1 MLLSIEEIEKA
12 TSRNLVNR
20 DRLKAYFIL
29 VDNKIFVTD
38 KGKMTWKSKGYAKMA
53 FKLAL
58 EPLLMQSVKNK
69 LLSQGMK
76 SSQIYGESEFLRAF
90 DNYMRY
96 LENNNMFQ
104 IVRLI

>member
-1 MLLSIEEIEKA
+1 MTLNEEEIKKA
-12 TSRNLVNR
+12 VARNFV
-20 DRLKAYFIL
+20 DRVELKAYYIL
-29 VDNKIFVTD
+29 VNDKIFVTD

-53 FKLAL
+53 FKIAI
-58 EPLLMQSVKNK
+58 EPLLKQAVKNK
-69 LLSQGMK
+69 LLSQGIR
-76 SSQIYGESEFLRAF
+76 SNQIYGESEYLRAF